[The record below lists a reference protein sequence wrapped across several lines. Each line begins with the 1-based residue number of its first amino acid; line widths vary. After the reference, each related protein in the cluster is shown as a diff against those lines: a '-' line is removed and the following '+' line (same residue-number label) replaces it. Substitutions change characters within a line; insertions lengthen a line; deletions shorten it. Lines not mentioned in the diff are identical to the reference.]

1 MIKEITSK
9 NTLNHIAGGVSISIT
24 ANSNGERTV
33 TSTGLDNPNARASV
47 DGVAITPEA
56 PRRRAFSS
64 FFSGRRSS
72 VFVRSAGGRT
82 SVTSFT
88 SSNGSVSGTVTSNG
102 VTTTIG

>member
-1 MIKEITSK
+1 MIKEITNK
-9 NTLNHIAGGVSISIT
+9 DTLGQVVGGVSITVT
-24 ANSNGERTV
+24 ASSNGERST
-33 TSTGLDNPNARASV
+33 TSSGLDNPNIRASV

-56 PRRRAFSS
+56 PSS
-64 FFSGRRSS
+64 RPRTSFSGLRNS

-82 SVTSFT
+82 SITSFT